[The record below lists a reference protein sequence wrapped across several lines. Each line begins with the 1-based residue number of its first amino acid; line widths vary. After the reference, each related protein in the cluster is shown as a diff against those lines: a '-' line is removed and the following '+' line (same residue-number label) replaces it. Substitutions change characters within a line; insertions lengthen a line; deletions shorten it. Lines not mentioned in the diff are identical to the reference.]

1 MIKEVFR
8 QTALEQMT
16 SPDRQ
21 DEILTVTTPGDWIGL
36 AAIALLVGGVF
47 GGCRIERH
55 LCEAED
61 DTEHVVE
68 IVRDPAGQPANG
80 LDLPRLRQL
89 RLQNLAL
96 GLRLLAL
103 GDIAARHDDGA
114 DARVAEQVPRA
125 RVDPAPATVL
135 VADAELGLQEPVR

>member
-47 GGCRIERH
+47 GETPTV
-55 LCEAED
+55 D
-61 DTEHVVE
+61 
-68 IVRDPAGQPANG
+68 Q
-80 LDLPRLRQL
+80 
-89 RLQNLAL
+89 
-96 GLRLLAL
+96 
-103 GDIAARHDDGA
+103 
-114 DARVAEQVPRA
+114 EQKA
-125 RVDPAPATVL
+125 KAYDQ
-135 VADAELGLQEPVR
+135 QECVSRSESNNRPST